1 MGMPP
6 RMRAMKHFDMKKKQK
21 QTAAMKAK
29 KKKTTAVTAMK
40 REKDTTVMR
49 VRDRKACE
57 SGFKKTNAL
66 RSQKRAQARY
76 SKLLTQ
82 GMVKEI
88 GTQMG
93 TSCSTIA
100 VQYDYPNA
108 LKAIAMYRGM
118 NLSDA

>member
-1 MGMPP
+1 
-6 RMRAMKHFDMKKKQK
+6 MRAMKHFAMKKKK

-29 KKKTTAVTAMK
+29 KKTTAAKAMK
-40 REKDTTVMR
+40 RKKNTAVMR

-66 RSQKRAQARY
+66 RSQKRAQVRY

-100 VQYDYPNA
+100 VQYDYPDA

-118 NLSDA
+118 TLSDA

>member
-29 KKKTTAVTAMK
+29 KKTTAVTAMK

-49 VRDRKACE
+49 VRVRKACE
-57 SGFKKTNAL
+57 SGFKKTNSL
-66 RSQKRAQARY
+66 RSKKRAQARY

-100 VQYDYPNA
+100 VQYDYHDA
-108 LKAIAMYRGM
+108 LKAVALYRGM

>member
-1 MGMPP
+1 
-6 RMRAMKHFDMKKKQK
+6 MRAMKHFAMKKKKK
-21 QTAAMKAK
+21 QTVPMKAK
-29 KKKTTAVTAMK
+29 QKRKNKAAVL
-40 REKDTTVMR
+40 R

-57 SGFKKTNAL
+57 SGFKKTNSL
-66 RSQKRAQARY
+66 RSKKRAQARY

-100 VQYDYPNA
+100 VQYDYHDA
-108 LKAIAMYRGM
+108 LKAVALYRGM

>member
-1 MGMPP
+1 
-6 RMRAMKHFDMKKKQK
+6 MRAKK
-21 QTAAMKAK
+21 TAAAKGTRKTTAMKAMK
-29 KKKTTAVTAMK
+29 KMAA
-40 REKDTTVMR
+40 MR
-49 VRDRKACE
+49 VRDRKANE
-57 SGFKKTNAL
+57 SGFKKTNSL
-66 RSQKRAQARY
+66 RSKKRAQARY

-100 VQYDYPNA
+100 VQYDYHDA
-108 LKAIAMYRGM
+108 LKAVALYRGM

>member
-1 MGMPP
+1 
-6 RMRAMKHFDMKKKQK
+6 MRAMKHFAMKKKKK
-21 QTAAMKAK
+21 QTVPMKAK
-29 KKKTTAVTAMK
+29 QKTTAVKAMK
-40 REKDTTVMR
+40 RQNNAAGMR

-57 SGFKKTNAL
+57 SGFKKTNSL
-66 RSQKRAQARY
+66 RSKKRAQARY

-100 VQYDYPNA
+100 VQYDYHDA
-108 LKAIAMYRGM
+108 LKAVALYRGM

>member
-1 MGMPP
+1 
-6 RMRAMKHFDMKKKQK
+6 MRVMKHFAMKKKK

-29 KKKTTAVTAMK
+29 KKKKTVAVKATKRNKNTA
-40 REKDTTVMR
+40 VMR

-118 NLSDA
+118 TLSDA

>member
-1 MGMPP
+1 
-6 RMRAMKHFDMKKKQK
+6 MRVMKHFAMKKKK

-29 KKKTTAVTAMK
+29 KKKKKKTAAVKATKRKKNTA
-40 REKDTTVMR
+40 VMR

-66 RSQKRAQARY
+66 RSQKRAQVRY

-100 VQYDYPNA
+100 VQYDYPDA

-118 NLSDA
+118 TLSDA